1 MKGEGMFKESFVEA
15 IKGAPPVAAAA
26 YTREELIAIATAVYL
41 LLQIAYL
48 VRKWWREERA
58 WTMRLRRFHERVRDF
73 VTGPA
78 PLN

>member
-1 MKGEGMFKESFVEA
+1 MLKESVMEA
-15 IKGAPPVAAAA
+15 AKGTPAVAAAA

-58 WTMRLRRFHERVRDF
+58 WTMKLRRFNERVRDF